1 MTLRT
6 AQTPLDRQQSM
17 FMGSMLEFLSDGR
30 ISPEEMTVL
39 IAHGKAELAD
49 LYAADA
55 GTLLDIVH
63 QRYPTAN
70 VDNEFQRALQV
81 VLAQA
86 GPEQDTG
93 RSI

>member
-17 FMGSMLEFLSDGR
+17 FMGSMLEFLSDGK
-30 ISPEEMTVL
+30 ISHDEMNIL
-39 IAHGKAELAD
+39 IEHGKSELAD

-55 GTLLDIVH
+55 GTLLDRVH
-63 QRYPTAN
+63 ERYPTMN
-70 VDNEFQRALQV
+70 VDNEFQRALQI
-81 VLAQA
+81 VLAKA
-86 GPEQDTG
+86 GPEPDQG